1 MIGGRLLRAKRFV
14 EASAVVLG
22 LAVLAGFLWPKP
34 EPEIITSA
42 SDSVLKRSAVRGR
55 DIDRAFARIDAPA
68 MVGLGS
74 AFVEAERQTGIN
86 ALFLAA
92 IAVHESN
99 KGTSDIARLKNN
111 LFGWGAYDSNPFE
124 SAYSFATREAGILYV
139 ASRLKALYIDT
150 WGLVTIDEI
159 GRRYASDTAWAD
171 KVYYWVRRLQNEIYY
186 R

>member
-1 MIGGRLLRAKRFV
+1 LTTKRLV

-34 EPEIITSA
+34 EPEIITSTG
-42 SDSVLKRSAVRGR
+42 DSVLKRSGVKGR
-55 DIDRAFARIDAPA
+55 DIDRAFAKIDAPA
-68 MVGLGS
+68 MVGLGN
-74 AFVEAERQTGIN
+74 AFVEAERQSGIN

-92 IAVHESN
+92 IALHESN
-99 KGTSDIARLKNN
+99 KGTSNIARLKNN
-111 LFGWGAYDSNPFE
+111 LFGWGAYDDDPFE
-124 SAYSFATREAGILYV
+124 SAYTFATREAGILYV
-139 ASRLKALYIDT
+139 ASRLRALYVDS
-150 WGLVTIDEI
+150 WGLETIDEI